1 MGEKKGQNEFFFK
14 PYCKLLFSA
23 NAIPRMKD
31 KSGAVLDRLVII
43 PFDAKFSETDQ
54 DYDPNIKYK
63 LLQKESLEY
72 LALLGL
78 QGLKRVLSRNAF
90 TVSKKVEQS
99 IEEYKETN
107 NPIELF
113 FKEID
118 ETEIFNEPTANIYT
132 KYNEFCLSNGF
143 TAMSKIE
150 FSKQVKRRFNVE
162 IINKTISGKRYRIFV
177 KG

>member
-1 MGEKKGQNEFFFK
+1 
-14 PYCKLLFSA
+14 
-23 NAIPRMKD
+23 MKD
-31 KSGAVLDRLVII
+31 KSGAVLDRLIII
-43 PFDAKFSETDQ
+43 PFDATFSETDP

-63 LLQKESLEY
+63 LLQPESLEY
-72 LALLGL
+72 LAILGI

-90 TVSKKVEQS
+90 TIPKKVVKS
-99 IEEYKETN
+99 IEEYKEAN

-118 ETEIFNEPTANIYT
+118 SSEVYNKTTSSVYT

-150 FSKQVKRRFNVE
+150 FSKQVKRRYRAE
-162 IINKTISGKRYRIFV
+162 IVIKMISGKRYRIFV
-177 KG
+177 KDAEK